1 MYLIRDKRIFAAA
14 VFAFTI
20 FAQCVLFH
28 YLVYK
33 EILMSTLWHAPEDFF
48 RFYLPAATMS
58 VLFGGLTFLFKN
70 RWWTVAVSL
79 LIDIWI
85 FANLWYYRAN
95 SMLIDQFTVR
105 MAGNMNG
112 FWDSI
117 FALIR
122 PADAVF
128 ILLTIMLTITIVFTS
143 NGRKALRF
151 SITCIMLS
159 VVMGLANGVL
169 LARKYGND
177 FSYINPFKVYDI
189 NFGRNYLQEHTVI
202 HHFAYTFGTM
212 IAGTEET
219 NYVLTQD
226 ETETALKFINQS
238 DGNTPEA
245 NHPIVIC
252 IIESLNSF
260 AIKEDIM
267 PNLWSFI
274 TQNDNI
280 LFTPNVIS
288 MVKGGASAD
297 GQMLILSGLPPVAQ
311 GAACLRFPL
320 NTYPSIPKLY
330 KKSSGIFPHDLDVWN
345 QAIMS
350 QTYSIMKSET
360 ASDNDKDLFAKT
372 VTRSKESDFVMMLTA
387 STHIPCAKYAD
398 SSTISLPDTVP
409 TLLRNYLKSTNV
421 LDQGIKIL
429 IDAISTNK
437 HLSESTIIITGDHNL
452 PAPSDENFND
462 VYNYSRFIPLIIY
475 SPEIKQKNIITD
487 TCYQMDIYPTL
498 LHLIGC
504 EDYYWKGFGVNLLDS
519 AARHNR
525 PITAEEA
532 YDLSDKLIRADFFR
546 KYLMIQ

>member
-1 MYLIRDKRIFAAA
+1 MYQIRNQRIITAV

-58 VLFGGLTFLFKN
+58 VFFGGLTFLFKN
-70 RWWTVAVSL
+70 RWRTVAVSL

-122 PADAVF
+122 PADSVF
-128 ILLTIMLTITIVFTS
+128 ILLTIILIITIVFTN
-143 NGRKALRF
+143 NGSKALRF
-151 SITCIMLS
+151 SIICIILS
-159 VVMGLANGVL
+159 LVMGLTNGVL
-169 LARKYGND
+169 LARKYEND
-177 FSYINPFKVYDI
+177 ISYINPFKFYDI

-202 HHFAYTFGTM
+202 HHFAYTFSTM
-212 IAGTEET
+212 ITGTKDT
-219 NYVLTQD
+219 NYTLSQD
-226 ETETALKFINQS
+226 ETNKVLNFINQS

-245 NHPIVIC
+245 KNPIVIC

-260 AIKEDIM
+260 AINEDIM
-267 PNLWSFI
+267 PNLWSFVAH
-274 TQNDNI
+274 NEHI
-280 LFTPNVIS
+280 LFAPNITS
-288 MVKGGASAD
+288 MVKGGESAD

-330 KKSSGIFPHDLDVWN
+330 KSTSAIFPHDLDVWN

-350 QTYSIMKSET
+350 QAYSIARNET
-360 ASDNDKDLFAKT
+360 TSDNDKELFSKT
-372 VTRSKESDFVMMLTA
+372 VTRTKESDFVMMLTA
-387 STHIPCAKYAD
+387 STHIPCVKYAD
-398 SSTISLPDTVP
+398 SSTLSLPDSVP
-409 TLLRNYLKSTNV
+409 TLLRNYLKSANV
-421 LDQGIKIL
+421 LDQSIKIL
-429 IDAISTNK
+429 IDEISTDK

-452 PAPSDENFND
+452 PAPGNENFNNA
-462 VYNYSRFIPLIIY
+462 YNYSRFIPLIIY

-504 EDYYWKGFGVNLLDS
+504 KDYYWKGFGINLLDS
-519 AARHNR
+519 AARHDR

-532 YDLSDKLIRADFFR
+532 YDLSDKLIRANYFHI
-546 KYLMIQ
+546 L